1 MSRTDTAGTA
11 TWFPGIE
18 ALRGIAAMAVVVH
31 HSWSLSNQPRFR
43 GYWIVEG
50 FGTFGVDLFF
60 LLSGFLLSETF
71 WKPQRASLRVYAIR
85 RFFRIAPAYYV
96 NVVILFLFFANTSI
110 LLSKQGLRQTVMSG
124 TFMQYLF
131 PDTSSSLNV
140 NGALWTLTIEV
151 MLYAFLPFMALSFRA
166 SPRLAFLVFVGVG
179 VGWRLFIAM
188 NGDWIRA
195 LYFGSEPG
203 LPEGIKSLFLARQF
217 IGALP
222 VFAVGIGARWALQN
236 ARLPVKDWLAKRRL
250 GVMRF
255 VLLLVP
261 GVMFLRFIEEA
272 SDYRNAMLFAVYDFV
287 LVVLLVPALVVAAQS
302 EALVPSALRRLATW
316 LGERSYSIYLWHFP
330 LILVLYGRGPLEGP
344 APEDRYVPR
353 LIMIF
358 ALTLVFAA
366 VSYRAVEAPG
376 QAWGR
381 RVARLIRPRPAST
394 RGDQL

>member
-1 MSRTDTAGTA
+1 MH
-11 TWFPGIE
+11 FC
-18 ALRGIAAMAVVVH
+18 
-31 HSWSLSNQPRFR
+31 
-43 GYWIVEG
+43 
-50 FGTFGVDLFF
+50 
-60 LLSGFLLSETF
+60 
-71 WKPQRASLRVYAIR
+71 
-85 RFFRIAPAYYV
+85 
-96 NVVILFLFFANTSI
+96 
-110 LLSKQGLRQTVMSG
+110 
-124 TFMQYLF
+124 
-131 PDTSSSLNV
+131 
-140 NGALWTLTIEV
+140 LWRWHC
-151 MLYAFLPFMALSFRA
+151 PSRA

-188 NGDWIRA
+188 NGDSIRA

-330 LILVLYGRGPLEGP
+330 LITVLYGRGPLEGP
-344 APEDRYVPR
+344 APGGPVC
-353 LIMIF
+353 
-358 ALTLVFAA
+358 AA
-366 VSYRAVEAPG
+366 SDHDLRTH
-376 QAWGR
+376 
-381 RVARLIRPRPAST
+381 ARLRGSELPRG
-394 RGDQL
+394 RGARARHGGAGWPG